1 MRGWVRMPERELSS
15 REKIIVAA
23 AEMLG
28 EDAGANLSVRAV
40 AARAGVSTGSLRHH
54 FPTQR
59 DLQDAVFTT
68 IYDVVLSDDELIRD
82 RSKPARERLV
92 ECLRQVLALAG
103 VGAEARAAWG
113 KVYASFIAPEPTDE
127 LRASYLAIERE
138 ALRRTEY
145 WLAALVEEGALPKGD
160 NTLRARFLCTVL
172 NGLTVERALP
182 AEESLLR
189 SETQTLDAAV
199 DWVFRSSESTQA

>member
-1 MRGWVRMPERELSS
+1 MVEMPERELGSK
-15 REKIIVAA
+15 EKIIVAA

-28 EDAGANLSVRAV
+28 ENAGANLSVRAV

-68 IYDVVLSDDELIRD
+68 IYDVVLSDGELIRD

-92 ECLRQVLALAG
+92 ECLRQVLALTS
-103 VGAEARAAWG
+103 VGAQARQAWG
-113 KVYASFIAPEPTDE
+113 KVYESFIAPEPTDE

-138 ALRRTEY
+138 ARRRTEY
-145 WLAALVEEGALPKGD
+145 WLAVLVEEGALPKGD
-160 NTLRARFLCTVL
+160 NTRRARFLCTVL
-172 NGLTVERALP
+172 NGLAVERALP
-182 AEESLLR
+182 AEESLLH
-189 SETQTLDAAV
+189 SEAQTLDAAV
-199 DWVFRSSESTQA
+199 DWVFRSESA